1 MIWKRTFWWLGV
13 AAGTLASISVGF
25 AQARGQTPV
34 YLDPKRLV
42 EERVDDLM
50 SRMTLQEKIGQ
61 LNLSHGALERYG
73 IRASHDDE
81 PGRDAS
87 LKMETYKKFIA
98 GTYSEKIGPACG
110 IWRLGSEMPTESP
123 RQLAEYLNELQ
134 KTALTQTRLKIPV
147 MANEEG
153 THGAMFAG
161 ATVFPEGPAVASSF
175 DMDLVK
181 AIYAAAASEAR
192 AVGIHSLSS
201 LVMEVNRDP
210 RLGRLEEGYTED
222 PYLLMRLG
230 EALVRGAQ
238 GYDIS
243 APDKVIALLTNFPT
257 QSEPASGLERGAVE
271 VSERSLRENFLP
283 PWIGTITKA
292 GALGV
297 MASYAEIE
305 DVPAHASVKWLNDV
319 LRQEL
324 GFKGFVISEGNGF
337 ATLLY
342 EGIVPTQKEAGPLGL
357 KAGIDLDNS
366 YVTYGPVLVE
376 DVEEGRVP
384 MALVDRAV
392 RRVLGVKVR
401 LGLFENPYADPDR
414 AVKIV
419 HSKEYR
425 DLALRAGREGIVL
438 LKNDKNLLPLKKDLK
453 SIAVIGANADNVVN
467 QLGDYSARTRPEQ
480 VTTVI
485 EGIKAA
491 VSPQTQVTAAR
502 GCKITGTDKSGFAE
516 AVRAAKGADV
526 AIVVVGESQRMP
538 TEADRRDW
546 PATDGEGYDVA
557 SLDLSGVQEDLIQ
570 AVFATGTPTV
580 VVLIN
585 GRTLST
591 RWTSE
596 HVPAL
601 VEAWLPGERGGEA
614 VADVLFGNYNP
625 TGRLALSV
633 PRNSGQ
639 LPIYYNYKP
648 GKAYRIR
655 VGQNYVDMPATP
667 LYPFGYGLSYTNFEY
682 SNLRVEPAEIR
693 PGGEARVTLD
703 VKNVGGRAGVET
715 VQLYIHEKYAPVATP
730 VKQLRGF
737 ERVGLDPGE
746 TKAVT
751 LKLTPEDLQLLDIDM
766 HWRVVPGDFDI
777 MVGKSSADIALQ
789 GILKVTP

>member
-467 QLGDYSARTRPEQ
+467 QLGDYSPRNVPQ
-480 VTTVI
+480 HVTTVI

-491 VSPQTQVTAAR
+491 VSPQTRVTYAR
-502 GCKITGTDKSGFAE
+502 GCEITGTDKSGFAE
-516 AVRAAKGADV
+516 AVRGRARAQTWPLWWWARGSMKQTLPAARASLPTAKG
-526 AIVVVGESQRMP
+526 
-538 TEADRRDW
+538 TTW
-546 PATDGEGYDVA
+546 PAWISPACRRTSFRRSSRRGRPPWWCSSTAGPSPRAGLRSTCRRWWKRGNRA
-557 SLDLSGVQEDLIQ
+557 SAAGKRWPTCSL
-570 AVFATGTPTV
+570 ATTTP
-580 VVLIN
+580 
-585 GRTLST
+585 
-591 RWTSE
+591 
-596 HVPAL
+596 
-601 VEAWLPGERGGEA
+601 
-614 VADVLFGNYNP
+614 ADACP
-625 TGRLALSV
+625 SRC
-633 PRNSGQ
+633 
-639 LPIYYNYKP
+639 
-648 GKAYRIR
+648 
-655 VGQNYVDMPATP
+655 PATP
-667 LYPFGYGLSYTNFEY
+667 ANSRSITITSL
-682 SNLRVEPAEIR
+682 AR
-693 PGGEARVTLD
+693 PT
-703 VKNVGGRAGVET
+703 
-715 VQLYIHEKYAPVATP
+715 
-730 VKQLRGF
+730 
-737 ERVGLDPGE
+737 
-746 TKAVT
+746 
-751 LKLTPEDLQLLDIDM
+751 
-766 HWRVVPGDFDI
+766 
-777 MVGKSSADIALQ
+777 
-789 GILKVTP
+789 